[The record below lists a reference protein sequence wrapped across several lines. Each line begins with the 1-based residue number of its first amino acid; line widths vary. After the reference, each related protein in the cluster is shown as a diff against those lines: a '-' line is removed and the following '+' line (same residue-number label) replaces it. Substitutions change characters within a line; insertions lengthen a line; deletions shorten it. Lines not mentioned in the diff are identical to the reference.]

1 MIWGRPQLRI
11 LLVCTANVCRS
22 PLAQALLQAQLRS
35 AGLGRRVGVGSAG
48 TRVAAPGRRP
58 DPRVLR
64 MLREAGVPAGRIRA
78 RQLSLRLL
86 ARQDLVLV
94 MEAAH
99 LGEVEGILGPDGPAV
114 DLRLLGE
121 FLPGGASGTGSNDI
135 LDPYFSDLQ
144 GFRAVHGQVEQ
155 AVERVVAWLPGIL
168 DSAGAR

>member
-99 LGEVEGILGPDGPAV
+99 LGEVEGILGPDGPVV

-121 FLPGGASGTGSNDI
+121 FLPAGASDNSNQLPVMSFTGLSASAAQARGM
-135 LDPYFSDLQ
+135 PATEQASVMA
-144 GFRAVHGQVEQ
+144 RAV
-155 AVERVVAWLPGIL
+155 
-168 DSAGAR
+168 